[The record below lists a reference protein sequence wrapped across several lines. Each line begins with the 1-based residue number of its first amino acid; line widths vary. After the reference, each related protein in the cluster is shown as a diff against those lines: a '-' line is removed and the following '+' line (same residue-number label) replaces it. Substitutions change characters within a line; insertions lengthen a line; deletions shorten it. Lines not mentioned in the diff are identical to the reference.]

1 MVMMEVLRS
10 SVNEWEC
17 DQMGHLNVRHYF
29 ARANEGLLA
38 LLAGLGVGAA
48 KLRQE
53 GLAMRAVDQHVRFQ
67 REMRPGAAYCV
78 RAGVVSATPNTLRA
92 YQEISVKP
100 SSELSATF
108 MSELGLYQFPSGIRQ
123 PFPTQL
129 NTLSHPIRSE
139 IPPHGTARGISR
151 DVPKPPLTRAQAI
164 ERGLVGAFLGPVRAE
179 DCDANGVMRES
190 GMMGKIADGMPHF
203 FLSLRDARSEGVG
216 GAALEYRFVFRRWP
230 REGDF
235 IEVRSGLKGLGA
247 KTYQIC
253 HFAFDVDS
261 GECLASA
268 EAVTVSFNLTTRKSI
283 EISPELRAALQPQV
297 IPGLSI

>member
-1 MVMMEVLRS
+1 
-10 SVNEWEC
+10 
-17 DQMGHLNVRHYF
+17 LNVRHYF
-29 ARANEGLLA
+29 GRANEGLLA
-38 LLAGLGVGAA
+38 LLAGLGIGAA

-53 GLAMRAVDQHVRFQ
+53 GLGLRAIDQHVRFQ
-67 REMRPGAAYCV
+67 REMRPGAAFTV
-78 RAGVVSATPNTLRA
+78 RAGVVSATSNTVRA
-92 YQEISVKP
+92 YQEINLRP
-100 SSELSATF
+100 SSEVSATF
-108 MSELGLYQFPSGIRQ
+108 MSELGLFQFPSGNRQ

-139 IPPHGTARGISR
+139 IPPHGAARGISR
-151 DVPKPPLTRAQAI
+151 DLPKPPLTRAAAI
-164 ERGLVGAFLGPVRAE
+164 ERGLIGAYLGPVRAD

-203 FLSLRDARSEGVG
+203 FLALRESRSEGIG
-216 GAALEYRFVFRRWP
+216 GAALEYRFVFRKWP
-230 REGDF
+230 HLGDF

-253 HFAFDVDS
+253 HFVFDVDS

-283 EISPELRAALQPQV
+283 EIPYELRTALQHHV

>member
-17 DQMGHLNVRHYF
+17 DQLGHLNVRHYF
-29 ARANEGLLA
+29 ARANEGLLV
-38 LLAGLGVGAA
+38 LLGGMGVGPA

-53 GLAMRAVDQHVRFQ
+53 GLALRAIDQHVRFQ
-67 REMRPGAAYCV
+67 REMRPGAAFCV

-92 YQEISVKP
+92 YQEISLR
-100 SSELSATF
+100 SNSELTATF
-108 MSELGLYQFPSGIRQ
+108 MSELGLFQFPSGVRK
-123 PFPTQL
+123 PFPMKLDTI
-129 NTLSHPIRSE
+129 SHPIRSE
-139 IPPHGTARGISR
+139 IPPHGAARGISR
-151 DVPKPPLTRAQAI
+151 DLPKPPLTRTQAI
-164 ERGLVGAFLGPVRAE
+164 ERGLIGAYLGPVRPE

-203 FLSLRDARSEGVG
+203 FLAMREPRAEGIG
-216 GAALEYRFVFRRWP
+216 GAALEYRFVFGRWP
-230 REGDF
+230 QLGDF
-235 IEVRSGLKGLGA
+235 IEVRSGLKGLGP

-253 HFAFDVDS
+253 HFAFDVES

-283 EISPELRAALQPQV
+283 EIPADLRAVLQQHV
-297 IPGLSI
+297 VPGLSI